1 MTGKQT
7 IWYKKITA
15 VFLLLV
21 LLAITVIQVSHCHS
35 PVQGLKQRDNSLLK
49 RSILPEYKKAGLENK
64 CFICEYQV
72 TRDADASYFI
82 SPISAKVQYHLT
94 TETIYSFV
102 SQRINSFVETRGPPA
117 TA

>member
-7 IWYKKITA
+7 IWLKKLTA
-15 VFLLLV
+15 AFLLWV
-21 LLAITVIQVSHCHS
+21 LLAITVIQVSHSHS
-35 PVQGLKQRDNSLLK
+35 SVQGLKQQDNSLLK

-82 SPISAKVQYHLT
+82 STISAKVQHHLIS
-94 TETIYSFV
+94 EPIYSFV
-102 SQRINSFVETRGPPA
+102 SQRLNSFVETRGPPA
-117 TA
+117 IA